1 MEIFHCSQIHSL
13 VLNLSYATHRETGHS
28 SVEPFRSRQPRS
40 LHTEGKAK
48 MRGKER
54 VAGELIVIA
63 LTENGG
69 EM

>member
-48 MRGKER
+48 MGEKER
-54 VAGELIVIA
+54 VAGGLIVIA
-63 LTENGG
+63 LRENGE